1 MDLLDTTE
9 LYSRL
14 KNYLQE
20 LIHPIYFKLT
30 WDDAPSDSW
39 LEKFYLTIL
48 VDFFKNF
55 LFQKLI
61 FRILRTRI
69 VSLACSI
76 ELSDC
81 IKKSQKLY
89 KNWMNGN
96 SDE

>member
-1 MDLLDTTE
+1 LPWIATINRLGFYMDLLDTTE

-48 VDFFKNF
+48 VDFF
-55 LFQKLI
+55 
-61 FRILRTRI
+61 
-69 VSLACSI
+69 
-76 ELSDC
+76 
-81 IKKSQKLY
+81 
-89 KNWMNGN
+89 
-96 SDE
+96 